1 MKSEVS
7 MFRCIAFVS
16 VSVVSLICAY
26 KFGRNQRRTDTLCKS
41 CHANKMISLEE
52 GQTILA
58 VSDKLKSMRFY
69 IGNDTVEGKNYE

>member
-1 MKSEVS
+1 
-7 MFRCIAFVS
+7 
-16 VSVVSLICAY
+16 
-26 KFGRNQRRTDTLCKS
+26 
-41 CHANKMISLEE
+41 MISLEE